1 MYITSEDIV
10 VNDKKRR
17 LSNFEKL
24 WKLPQK
30 NPGRIL
36 SFKTPQ
42 VKSILKT
49 SYSILLQKS
58 VQWNHETKVY
68 LHGHNTESK

>member
-1 MYITSEDIV
+1 MITDNEHNV

-17 LSNFEKL
+17 LRNFEKL

-36 SFKTPQ
+36 SSKQTQ
-42 VKSILKT
+42 YKGILKT
-49 SYSILLQKS
+49 SYSIL
-58 VQWNHETKVY
+58 
-68 LHGHNTESK
+68 

>member
-1 MYITSEDIV
+1 MHKERLNIKYVLIV

-17 LSNFEKL
+17 IRNFEKL

-36 SFKTPQ
+36 SFRTNPRLQ
-42 VKSILKT
+42 EFLKHPTLFVRKKVFNGITKQKGIFT
-49 SYSILLQKS
+49 S
-58 VQWNHETKVY
+58 
-68 LHGHNTESK
+68 